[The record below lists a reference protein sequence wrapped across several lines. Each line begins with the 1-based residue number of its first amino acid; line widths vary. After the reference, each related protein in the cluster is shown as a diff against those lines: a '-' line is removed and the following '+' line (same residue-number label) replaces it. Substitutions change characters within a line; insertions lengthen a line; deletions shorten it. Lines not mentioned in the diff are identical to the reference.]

1 MVKNNPTAVTTAY
14 TEENEKMIRSGLET
28 SFANVIGPEAGR
40 EVDPYNDSELVRLVA
55 LNLELAVRNLLG
67 SANPPECIVLSADIC
82 THRLVA
88 MPTSD
93 GDVSV
98 LVFDE

>member
-1 MVKNNPTAVTTAY
+1 
-14 TEENEKMIRSGLET
+14 MIRSGLET
-28 SFANVIGPEAGR
+28 SFANVIGPEIGR
-40 EVDPYNDSELVRLVA
+40 EVDPLNDPETVRLVA
-55 LNLELAVRNLLG
+55 VNLELAVRNLVG
-67 SANPPECIVLSADIC
+67 SATPPECIVLSADIC
-82 THRLVA
+82 THRLIA

>member
-1 MVKNNPTAVTTAY
+1 
-14 TEENEKMIRSGLET
+14 MIRSGLET
-28 SFANVIGPEAGR
+28 TFANVIGPETGR
-40 EVDPYNDSELVRLVA
+40 EVDPFTDSEIIRLVA
-55 LNLELAVRNLLG
+55 LNLELAVRNLVG
-67 SANPPECIVLSADIC
+67 SATPPECIVLTADIC

-98 LVFDE
+98 LVFEA